1 MESVI
6 QDLRYAVRMLIKK
19 PSFTVVV
26 IAALALG
33 IGANTAI
40 FSIVNSILL
49 KPLPYPDPGRLVMV
63 WMDNKRMNVD
73 QDIHSYP
80 NYVDYRDQNEVF
92 ESLAAYY
99 GVSVSLVGDGE
110 PERILGAASTASL
123 LTVLGVNPQ
132 IGRVFN

>member
-1 MESVI
+1 MESLI

-123 LTVLGVNPQ
+123 
-132 IGRVFN
+132 